1 MAKPGTILLFDIDGT
16 LAVTQGAGTRAMTR
30 AFKQHFGID
39 SALAGLDFAG
49 RSDNWIVA
57 TALGRAGLTATVEAI
72 ASFQDAYIPALTE
85 ELQTGSRLLPGVPE
99 LLDALADEPVLL
111 GLGTG
116 NFRRAAKAK
125 LAFLGV
131 WDRFVDGGYGDDA
144 ADRTK
149 LLAAALPRLRPHA
162 APDARVTVIGDTSH
176 DIEAARGI
184 GASVLAVQTGYAQPG
199 DLITADHLLPD
210 LSNTA
215 AVVDIL
221 VGKSP

>member
-57 TALGRAGLTATVEAI
+57 TALSRAGLTPTIEAI

-131 WDRFVDGGYGDDA
+131 WDRFVDGGFGDDA

-162 APDARVTVIGDTSH
+162 APDAGVIVIGDTSH

-215 AVVDIL
+215 AVVEIL